1 MSPSSDYL
9 AIGVKDGHATLG
21 WNLGSGEI
29 VITYNESRI
38 DDGRWHKIR
47 AQRYLVKISTQIG
60 NLLFRKY
67 KSKGKNAKSFN
78 SNVCMAFCLIGAA
91 SSLLKFH
98 RQF

>member
-47 AQRYLVKISTQIG
+47 AQRYV
-60 NLLFRKY
+60 
-67 KSKGKNAKSFN
+67 
-78 SNVCMAFCLIGAA
+78 V
-91 SSLLKFH
+91 
-98 RQF
+98 